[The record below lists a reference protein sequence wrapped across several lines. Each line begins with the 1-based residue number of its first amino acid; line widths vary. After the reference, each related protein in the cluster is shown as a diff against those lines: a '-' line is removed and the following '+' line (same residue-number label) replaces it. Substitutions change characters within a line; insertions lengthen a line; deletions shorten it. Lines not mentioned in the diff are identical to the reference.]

1 MKEFLDK
8 HPKFKNPYFYLG
20 IVAVIFSAAGVD
32 IVTLSSWP
40 LLAAALLSIV
50 NSPFTLLCVIF
61 ALLAM
66 FNDNSTSGLD
76 GADKLKEIFTIKKK
90 DGK

>member
-1 MKEFLDK
+1 MKDK
-8 HPKFKNPYFYLG
+8 LKNPYFLLG
-20 IVAVIFSAAGVD
+20 IVAVIFTAAGVD
-32 IVTLSSWP
+32 IATLSSWP

-50 NSPFTLLCVIF
+50 NNPFTLLCVVL

-76 GADKLKEIFTIKKK
+76 GTDKLKEIFTIKKRGDK
-90 DGK
+90 

>member
-8 HPKFKNPYFYLG
+8 HPKLKNPYFYLG

>member
-1 MKEFLDK
+1 MKDK
-8 HPKFKNPYFYLG
+8 LRNPYFLLG
-20 IVAVIFSAAGVD
+20 IVAVVFASAGVD
-32 IVTLSSWP
+32 IATLSSWP
-40 LLAAALLSIV
+40 LLVDALLSIF
-50 NSPFTLLCVIF
+50 NNPFTLLCVIL

>member
-1 MKEFLDK
+1 MKNKLR
-8 HPKFKNPYFYLG
+8 NPYFLLG
-20 IVAVIFSAAGVD
+20 IVAVIFASAGVD
-32 IVTLSSWP
+32 VATLSSWP

-76 GADKLKEIFTIKKK
+76 GVDKLKDIFTIKKK
-90 DGK
+90 GDK

>member
-8 HPKFKNPYFYLG
+8 HPKLKNPYFYLG

-90 DGK
+90 DDK

>member
-8 HPKFKNPYFYLG
+8 HPKLKNPYFILG
-20 IVAVIFSAAGVD
+20 ILATIFTAANID
-32 IVTLSSWP
+32 IATLSSWS

-50 NSPFTLLCVIF
+50 NNPFILLCVVL

-66 FNDNSTSGLD
+66 FNDNSTPGLD
-76 GADKLKEIFTIKKK
+76 GINKLKEIFTIKKK
-90 DGK
+90 GDK

>member
-8 HPKFKNPYFYLG
+8 HPKLKNPYFYLG

-32 IVTLSSWP
+32 IVTLRSWP

>member
-1 MKEFLDK
+1 MKDK
-8 HPKFKNPYFYLG
+8 LKNPYFLLG
-20 IVAVIFSAAGVD
+20 IVAVVFASAGVD
-32 IVTLSSWP
+32 VATLSSWP

-66 FNDNSTSGLD
+66 FNDNSTPGLD
-76 GADKLKEIFTIKKK
+76 GINKLKEIFTIKKRGDK
-90 DGK
+90 

>member
-1 MKEFLDK
+1 MKDK
-8 HPKFKNPYFYLG
+8 LKNPYFLLG
-20 IVAVIFSAAGVD
+20 IVAVVFASAGVD
-32 IVTLSSWP
+32 VATLSSWP

-66 FNDNSTSGLD
+66 FNDNSTPGLD
-76 GADKLKEIFTIKKK
+76 GINKLKEIFTIKEKGDK
-90 DGK
+90 

>member
-1 MKEFLDK
+1 MKNKLR
-8 HPKFKNPYFYLG
+8 NPYFLLG
-20 IVAVIFSAAGVD
+20 IVAVVFASAGVD
-32 IVTLSSWP
+32 VATLSSWP

-66 FNDNSTSGLD
+66 FNDNSTPGLD
-76 GADKLKEIFTIKKK
+76 GINKLKEIFTIKEKGDK
-90 DGK
+90 

>member
-1 MKEFLDK
+1 MKDK
-8 HPKFKNPYFYLG
+8 LKNPYFLLG

-50 NSPFTLLCVIF
+50 NNPFTLLCVIL

-66 FNDNSTSGLD
+66 FNDNSTPGLD
-76 GADKLKEIFTIKKK
+76 GINKLKEIFTIKKK
-90 DGK
+90 GDK

>member
-1 MKEFLDK
+1 MKDK
-8 HPKFKNPYFYLG
+8 LRNPYFLLG
-20 IVAVIFSAAGVD
+20 VVAVIFSAAN
-32 IVTLSSWP
+32 IEIATLTSWP

-76 GADKLKEIFTIKKK
+76 GVDKLKEIFTIKKK
-90 DGK
+90 GDR

>member
-20 IVAVIFSAAGVD
+20 IVAVVFSAAGVD
-32 IVTLSSWP
+32 IATLSSWP

-76 GADKLKEIFTIKKK
+76 GTDKLKEIFTIKKRGDK
-90 DGK
+90 